1 MQWGT
6 NSNSNGK
13 VSVNLPQSYTNT
25 SYIIMVCD
33 VRYST
38 TSGSS
43 TGAFVSGYSSD
54 KTKSSFVA
62 RQYDSSDFKLNWI
75 TIGT

>member
-6 NSNSNGK
+6 NSNSSGK
-13 VSVNLPQSYTNT
+13 VSVRLPLPYNNT
-25 SYIIMVCD
+25 DYIIMVCD
-33 VRYST
+33 VRDST
-38 TSGSS
+38 SSGSS
-43 TGAFVSGYSSD
+43 TGAFVNSYSND

-62 RQYDSSDFKLNWI
+62 RQYDSSAFKLNWI